1 MECQSPAILP
11 GWSCWYWYA
20 PRGGPTQMWAEFN
33 DWSTRHELSF
43 SFDQIFLNKK
53 TRCFYSILFESMKK
67 KRSRKKSARES
78 KLALNWKKSRKFN
91 SIRFAMCRVQKTI
104 DNINKYT
111 YALFSWWQRAWWRQW
126 YCEQAPTNGQ
136 HCAQCVG
143 ATVGGSCRIQVINWS
158 AKVSICQ
165 FVKAKM

>member
-1 MECQSPAILP
+1 MKNQFHL
-11 GWSCWYWYA
+11 
-20 PRGGPTQMWAEFN
+20 
-33 DWSTRHELSF
+33 TRF
-43 SFDQIFLNKK
+43 FFIKK
-53 TRCFYSILFESMKK
+53 TRCFYWIYEE
-67 KRSRKKSARES
+67 KRSRKKSACES

-111 YALFSWWQRAWWRQW
+111 YALFSWWQRGWWRQW
-126 YCEQAPTNGQ
+126 FGEPAPTVVHCNVTSFSREHPTRSNIFDEILDGQ

-165 FVKAKM
+165 FVNLLTME